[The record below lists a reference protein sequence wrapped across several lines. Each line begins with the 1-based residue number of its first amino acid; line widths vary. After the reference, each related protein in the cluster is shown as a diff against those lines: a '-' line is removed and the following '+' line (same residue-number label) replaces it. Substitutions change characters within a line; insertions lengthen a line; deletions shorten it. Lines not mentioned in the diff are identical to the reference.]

1 MKTIPDEEVKIKM
14 AVCPEC
20 KNAIM
25 VSVVHTM
32 DNESHRK
39 FAKHSKEGYDIITIS
54 LKEYKEKKVKMY
66 CDESCKNLR

>member
-20 KNAIM
+20 KSAIM

-32 DNESHRK
+32 DNESHKK
-39 FAKHSKEGYDIITIS
+39 FAKHLKLGYDIITIS
-54 LKEYKEKKVKMY
+54 LSEYREKKVKMY
-66 CDESCKNLR
+66 CDDNCKNK

>member
-1 MKTIPDEEVKIKM
+1 M

-32 DNESHRK
+32 DNDSHKK

-54 LKEYKEKKVKMY
+54 LEEYRGKKKKMY
-66 CDESCKNLR
+66 CEKTCKNY

>member
-20 KNAIM
+20 KNSIM

-32 DNESHRK
+32 DNDSHKK

-54 LKEYKEKKVKMY
+54 LQEYREKKVKMY
-66 CDESCKNLR
+66 CEKTCKNY

>member
-14 AVCPEC
+14 AVCPKC

-32 DNESHRK
+32 DNDSHKK

-54 LKEYKEKKVKMY
+54 LEEYREKKIKMY
-66 CDESCKNLR
+66 CEKTCENYS

>member
-14 AVCPEC
+14 AICPEC

-32 DNESHRK
+32 DNDSHRK
-39 FAKHSKEGYDIITIS
+39 FANHSKEGYDIITIS
-54 LKEYKEKKVKMY
+54 LEKYRAKKIKMY
-66 CDESCKNLR
+66 CDKTCKNY